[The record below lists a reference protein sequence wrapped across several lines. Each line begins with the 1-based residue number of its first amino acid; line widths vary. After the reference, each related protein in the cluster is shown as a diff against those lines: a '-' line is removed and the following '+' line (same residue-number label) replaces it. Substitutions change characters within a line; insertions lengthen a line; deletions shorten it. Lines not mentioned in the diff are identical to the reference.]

1 MTPVAGKML
10 GGAGA
15 AANFVAGNV
24 AGGISAA
31 LLNPI
36 QAVRYRAFSLN
47 AKSGASSRSFLAAA
61 QHMSARGGIRPFF
74 KGIYPTVYRDL
85 IFGGLYSLIR
95 HELFHRLS
103 PALPAGVHTHTHT
116 HTSSSIASPP
126 RYLQVYAHTH
136 THTHELYHRLS
147 PALPAGV
154 RTHTHTLTSSSI
166 ACPPL
171 YLQVY
176 AHTHTHTRTHT
187 HTQHN
192 MRKYMYTYIFIFS
205 ADSRHFF
212 CVQVVR
218 WQLMRSADCRHFVF
232 CS

>member
-1 MTPVAGKML
+1 MFHPWDRALYLSQTTRRSFLHPACWRSPFQGISQTLVLRVLSASMFFPLEESMTPVAGKML

-103 PALPAGVHTHTHT
+103 PALPAGVRTHTH
-116 HTSSSIASPP
+116 
-126 RYLQVYAHTH
+126 AHTH
-136 THTHELYHRLS
+136 THT
-147 PALPAGV
+147 
-154 RTHTHTLTSSSI
+154 
-166 ACPPL
+166 
-171 YLQVY
+171 
-176 AHTHTHTRTHT
+176 
-187 HTQHN
+187 
-192 MRKYMYTYIFIFS
+192 
-205 ADSRHFF
+205 
-212 CVQVVR
+212 
-218 WQLMRSADCRHFVF
+218 
-232 CS
+232 